1 MWSFQF
7 QNCNQNVSLKMH
19 TLTHLSTVSK
29 YNIISANFDNK
40 NPINELSCLLENLL
54 LIQSYSITIQK
65 AWEC

>member
-7 QNCNQNVSLKMH
+7 QNCNQNVSLKMY

-29 YNIISANFDNK
+29 YNIINANFDNK